1 MSKELIFL
9 ACALA
14 GLPISYLFKTAN
26 GHVRRGLWGYLIS
39 YPARTVGAVMTI
51 VGADLTASM
60 AGQFATLPLVT
71 VAMSGL
77 MTGWALDAGI
87 NKGATGEG

>member
-39 YPARTVGAVMTI
+39 YPARTMGAVMTI
-51 VGADLTASM
+51 VGADLAASM
-60 AGQFATLPLVT
+60 SGQFAAVPMVT

-87 NKGATGEG
+87 NKGEQK